1 MDQIN
6 SNPIQQ
12 RLMEFIRKELSPE
25 NGSYSVRKLL
35 GDASSR
41 QYYRYIAGSGE
52 SYILAAY
59 PEPFS
64 ADHFSYR
71 EIYDLLRL
79 IDVPVPEILKIDG
92 PLGIVF
98 QEDLGD
104 ESLQNTLAETPA
116 NMKKILL
123 ESAMD
128 MIIKVQEKGTHV
140 FKPEYEGHKLAFDR
154 EKLNWEFGFFNKHYL
169 GNYRG
174 VKYASAPMINSE
186 FEVIAEEL
194 SSLPRVLCHRDFHVR
209 NIMVKNGIQYL
220 IDFQDA
226 RWGPMVYDVAS
237 LLKDSLTL
245 DQETINSVLLYY
257 RQELSKNELPVH
269 ARGLLEPE
277 SFLRQFHLMSIQRL
291 LKALGTYGYQV
302 IVRDNFIYEQYMK
315 GSLQRVLLSLREIA
329 EFPNIENMVEKELQ
343 YKLETK

>member
-1 MDQIN
+1 
-6 SNPIQQ
+6 
-12 RLMEFIRKELSPE
+12 MEFIRKELSPE

-41 QYYRYIAGSGE
+41 QYYRYVAGSGE
-52 SYILAAY
+52 SYIMAAY

-64 ADHFSYR
+64 EEHFSYK
-71 EIYDLLRL
+71 EIYDILRL

-104 ESLQNTLAETPA
+104 ESLQKTLAETPS

-123 ESAMD
+123 ETAMD
-128 MIIKVQEKGTHV
+128 MIIKIQEKGTRA

-154 EKLNWEFGFFNKHYL
+154 EKLLWEFNFFRKHYL

-174 VKYASAPMINSE
+174 VSYDSAERITSE
-186 FEVIAEEL
+186 FEMIADEL
-194 SSLPRVLCHRDFHVR
+194 AGLPRVLCHRDFHVR

-226 RWGPMVYDVAS
+226 RWGPLVYDVAS
-237 LLKDSLTL
+237 LLKDSMSL
-245 DQETINSVLLYY
+245 DRETIDSVLLYY
-257 RQELSKNELPVH
+257 RQEIAKCELPGH
-269 ARGLLEPE
+269 DTERLEPE
-277 SFLRQFHLMSIQRL
+277 AFLRQFHLMSIQRL

-329 EFPNIENMVEKELQ
+329 EFPNIENMAEKELQ
-343 YKLETK
+343 HKLEGK

>member
-1 MDQIN
+1 
-6 SNPIQQ
+6 
-12 RLMEFIRKELSPE
+12 MEFIRKELAPE

-41 QYYRYIAGSGE
+41 QYYRYVAGSGE
-52 SYILAAY
+52 SFIMAAY
-59 PEPFS
+59 PEPF
-64 ADHFSYR
+64 AEDHFSYK
-71 EIYDLLRL
+71 EIYDILRL

-104 ESLQNTLAETPA
+104 ESLQKTLAETPS

-123 ESAMD
+123 ETAMD
-128 MIIKVQEKGTHV
+128 MIIKIQEKGTHA
-140 FKPEYEGHKLAFDR
+140 FKPEYEGYKLAFDR
-154 EKLNWEFGFFNKHYL
+154 EKLIWEFNFFRKHYL

-174 VKYASAPMINSE
+174 VSYDSAESITSE
-186 FEVIAEEL
+186 FAIIAEEL
-194 SSLPRVLCHRDFHVR
+194 AGLPRVLCHRDFHVR

-226 RWGPMVYDVAS
+226 RWGPLVYDVSS
-237 LLKDSLTL
+237 LLKDSMSL
-245 DQETINSVLLYY
+245 DRETIDSVLLYY
-257 RQELSKNELPVH
+257 RKEIVKCDLPGQNK
-269 ARGLLEPE
+269 AQLEPKF
-277 SFLRQFHLMSIQRL
+277 FLRQFHLMSIQRL

-315 GSLQRVLLSLREIA
+315 GSLQRVLLSLKEIG

-343 YKLETK
+343 YKLEGK

>member
-1 MDQIN
+1 MK
-6 SNPIQQ
+6 
-12 RLMEFIRKELSPE
+12 FIRKELGPE

-41 QYYRYIAGSGE
+41 QYYRYVSGSGD

-64 ADHFSYR
+64 VEHFSYR
-71 EIYDLLRL
+71 EIYEVLRL

-104 ESLQNTLAETPA
+104 ESLQRTLSDTPP

-123 ESAMD
+123 EGATD
-128 MIIKVQEKGTHV
+128 MIIKIQEKGSRAL
-140 FKPEYEGHKLAFDR
+140 KPEYEGYNLAFDR
-154 EKLNWEFGFFNKHYL
+154 EKLLWEFNFFLKHYL
-169 GNYRG
+169 GNYREYG
-174 VKYASAPMINSE
+174 TPA
-186 FEVIAEEL
+186 AEGILRECEAISTEL
-194 SSLPRVLCHRDFHVR
+194 AGLPRVLCHRDFHVR

-226 RWGPMVYDVAS
+226 RWGPTVYDVAS
-237 LLKDSLTL
+237 LLKDSLSL
-245 DQETINSVLLYY
+245 DRATIDSVLLYY
-257 RQELSKNELPVH
+257 RQEIARCDIPSLDGGLP
-269 ARGLLEPE
+269 EPDA
-277 SFLRQFHLMSIQRL
+277 FLRQFHLMSVQRL

-302 IVRDNFIYEQYMK
+302 VVRGNFIYEQYMK
-315 GSLQRVLLSLREIA
+315 GSLQRALLSLEELG
-329 EFPNIENMVEKELQ
+329 EFPHLKTLVGDELR